1 MGESADVSEGTRGE
15 ETGASCGTT
24 KEKDGEGE
32 SVRQQRKMHDGR
44 ERHLAL
50 LRGDNSEVLREAES

>member
-1 MGESADVSEGTRGE
+1 LEKSGDYVETEGDRAEVETVGESADVSEGTRGE

-32 SVRQQRKMHDGR
+32 SVGR
-44 ERHLAL
+44 
-50 LRGDNSEVLREAES
+50 